1 MAKSKTS
8 SKGKKAQYAAYA
20 TQNRCLTNKQRKVKK
35 HLKNNPNAILDI
47 RTLSGHTR
55 KKPVNS
61 TLTKA
66 QKRINHLIKYF
77 TKGAITREQ
86 ALKNL
91 TQLKRETSKLRK
103 TWQQIEH
110 NATIKWN

>member
-20 TQNRCLTNKQRKVKK
+20 AQNRALTNKQRKVMK
-35 HLKNNPNAILDI
+35 HLKNNPNAVLDI

-77 TKGAITREQ
+77 TKGSMTREQ

-91 TQLKRETSKLRK
+91 TQLKRETGKLRK
-103 TWQQIEH
+103 TWNLIEY
-110 NATIKWN
+110 NAIIKGN

>member
-8 SKGKKAQYAAYA
+8 SKGKKAQYTAYA

-35 HLKNNPNAILDI
+35 HLKNNSNAVLDI

-77 TKGAITREQ
+77 TKGSMTREQ

-91 TQLKRETSKLRK
+91 TQLKRITGKLRR
-103 TWQQIEH
+103 TWNLIEY
-110 NATIKWN
+110 NATIKGN